1 MKRIIIAIGLLV
13 AVVVGVGAYG
23 WYALRM
29 KPVTSGTHWLY
40 ITGDSVS
47 NPELLAAREIG
58 WALKTT
64 EYDKRLKEGKL
75 EGAYRL
81 KDGMTATQVA
91 RKLALHQQDPVR
103 VTFNNARLKEQV
115 AGKMARTLLADSA
128 AILNAMLD
136 PAFLAEAKVDAA
148 NVSVIFLPD
157 TYEVYWNITPQ
168 ELMQRMLRE
177 YLRFWNEKRQQQAKE
192 LQLSPREVSVLA
204 SIAEEETANRQER
217 GTVARLYWN
226 RLQKGMLLQADPTV
240 KFALGDFA
248 LKRILLRHLEVDS
261 PYNTYRYAG
270 LPPGPIRVVEKATI
284 DTILNS
290 RPNPYLY
297 MCAKPD
303 FSGRHNFATTLSE
316 HMLNANAY
324 HQALNGRKN

>member
-1 MKRIIIAIGLLV
+1 MKRIIIAIGLLL

-58 WALKTT
+58 WALKTS

-115 AGKMARTLLADSA
+115 AGKMARTL
-128 AILNAMLD
+128 
-136 PAFLAEAKVDAA
+136 
-148 NVSVIFLPD
+148 
-157 TYEVYWNITPQ
+157 
-168 ELMQRMLRE
+168 
-177 YLRFWNEKRQQQAKE
+177 
-192 LQLSPREVSVLA
+192 
-204 SIAEEETANRQER
+204 
-217 GTVARLYWN
+217 
-226 RLQKGMLLQADPTV
+226 
-240 KFALGDFA
+240 
-248 LKRILLRHLEVDS
+248 
-261 PYNTYRYAG
+261 
-270 LPPGPIRVVEKATI
+270 
-284 DTILNS
+284 
-290 RPNPYLY
+290 
-297 MCAKPD
+297 
-303 FSGRHNFATTLSE
+303 
-316 HMLNANAY
+316 
-324 HQALNGRKN
+324 